1 MRRGLFVA
9 AVTLHAAAL
18 LGWAATLEWNLAH
31 AERIRLE
38 VVQRDPRDLLRG
50 DYVSLQY
57 VIADIP
63 LEVIVGGRP
72 DYGDR
77 IWVTLAPQDH
87 VYALVVASRSVLIP
101 APGQR
106 VIVGRVQSI
115 SGRGG
120 RPSELQAHVVYG
132 IERLYVPEGK
142 GMLPP
147 GRVEAEVALMENGR
161 PFLTRVFV
169 EGRPLP

>member
-1 MRRGLFVA
+1 VRRGLFVA
-9 AVTLHAAAL
+9 AVALHAAAL
-18 LGWAATLEWNLAH
+18 LGWAATLEWDLAN

-50 DYVSLQY
+50 DYVWLQY

-63 LEVIVGGRP
+63 LEAITGGRP

-77 IWVTLAPQDH
+77 IWVTLAPQDNIH
-87 VYALVVASRSVLIP
+87 ALVAASRTVPIP

-106 VIVGRVQSI
+106 LIVGRVRSI
-115 SGRGG
+115 SAPGG
-120 RPSELQAHVVYG
+120 RPSELQAHVVFG

-142 GMLPP
+142 GVLPR
-147 GRVEAEVALMENGR
+147 GRVEAEIALTESGR

-169 EGRPLP
+169 DGRPHP

>member
-9 AVTLHAAAL
+9 AVALHAAAL
-18 LGWAATLEWNLAH
+18 IGWAATLEWDLAQ

-50 DYVSLQY
+50 DYVWLRF

-63 LEVIVGGRP
+63 LETIAGGRP

-77 IWVTLAPQDH
+77 IWVTLAPQDNVH
-87 VYALVVASRSVLIP
+87 ALVAASRAAPVP

-106 VIVGRVQSI
+106 VIVGHVQSI
-115 SGRGG
+115 SARDGRA
-120 RPSELQAHVVYG
+120 SELQAHVVYG

-142 GMLPP
+142 GTLPR
-147 GRVEAEVALMENGR
+147 GKVEAEIALTASGR
-161 PFLTRVFV
+161 PFLTRLFV
-169 EGRPLP
+169 DGRPHP